1 MTVSRLE
8 MRVGFIVKVRL
19 ITLIA
24 LAALVLSPVIA
35 AVSAAPNVGML
46 RVASFVCP
54 REVAPGA
61 AFPVSLDVEYAIQ
74 GLPDS
79 ATIRGA
85 IYSGNINSTSPLWQS
100 EPSSVSNGGDQVW
113 NISLTAPSTEGF
125 LNLTAYA
132 FFLDNGTW
140 RFFDDPVS
148 GPGVSQATIKIGKS
162 ANLSIN
168 LGAPNVDVSI
178 DNTTIETSTG
188 GEAGLDVSVGSSPL
202 VSIPPII
209 EFQNSTRAV
218 FVQWSDGVTEPQR
231 HVLMDGD
238 VALSAIYKTQYLL
251 IVNSGSTSEAWYDKG
266 SNATL
271 AAPSSGAG
279 SWPLDLFGVTQR
291 FIGWTGDIQSAIPQL
306 NLTMDSPKT
315 VTAEFS
321 VDYQPLAVPV
331 IFGVGT
337 IVAILSLVLMRRKS
351 NATLPPTE
359 EPVPQAVEEPNPA
372 CPNCGQET
380 EEEWVHCIKCGT
392 KLTDARSVAG

>member
-1 MTVSRLE
+1 M
-8 MRVGFIVKVRL
+8 
-19 ITLIA
+19 
-24 LAALVLSPVIA
+24 
-35 AVSAAPNVGML
+35 
-46 RVASFVCP
+46 
-54 REVAPGA
+54 
-61 AFPVSLDVEYAIQ
+61 SLDVEYAVQ

-85 IYSGNINSTSPLWQS
+85 IYSGNINSTNPLWQS
-100 EPSSVSNGGDQVW
+100 EPASVSNGGDQVW

-168 LGAPNVDVSI
+168 LSAPNVDVSI
-178 DNTTIETSTG
+178 DNTTVKTSAG
-188 GEAGLDVSVGSSPL
+188 GEAGLEVSVGSSPL
-202 VSIPPII
+202 VGVPPIV
-209 EFQNSTRAV
+209 EFQNSTRIV
-218 FVQWSDGVTEPQR
+218 FVQWSDGVTGPQR
-231 HVLMDGD
+231 HVLIDGD
-238 VALSAIYKTQYLL
+238 ITLSASYKTQYLL
-251 IVNSGSTSEAWYDKG
+251 TVNSGSTSEAWYDKG

-271 AAPSSGAG
+271 AAPSSGGG

-291 FIGWTGDIQSAIPQL
+291 FTGWSGDVQSAMPQL
-306 NLTMDSPKT
+306 NVTMDSPKT
-315 VTAEFS
+315 ETAEFS
-321 VDYQPLAVPV
+321 VDYRPLAVPA

-337 IVAILSLVLMRRKS
+337 VVAILSLVLIRRKTNTILS
-351 NATLPPTE
+351 PTE
-359 EPVPQAVEEPNPA
+359 EPVQQTVQEPNPA

-380 EEEWVHCIKCGT
+380 EEEWAHCIKCGT

>member
-1 MTVSRLE
+1 M
-8 MRVGFIVKVRL
+8 KVQL
-19 ITLIA
+19 TIFIA
-24 LAALVLSPVIA
+24 LVALALSPVIA
-35 AVSAAPNVGML
+35 SVSATPNVGML

-61 AFPVSLDVEYAIQ
+61 AFPVSLDVEYAVQ

-85 IYSGNINSTSPLWQS
+85 IYPGNINSTSPLWQS
-100 EPSSVSNGGDQVW
+100 EPASVSNGGDQVW

-140 RFFDDPVS
+140 RFFDDPLS

-162 ANLSIN
+162 ADLSIN

-178 DNTTIETSTG
+178 DNTTVKTSAG
-188 GEAGLDVSVGSSPL
+188 GEAGLEVSVGTSPL
-202 VSIPPII
+202 VSVPPIV
-209 EFQNSTRAV
+209 EFQNSTRLV
-218 FVQWSDGVTEPQR
+218 FVQWSDGITEPQR

-238 VALSAIYKTQYLL
+238 VTLSATYKTQYLL
-251 IVNSGSTSEAWYDKG
+251 RVNSGSTSQAWYDKG

-271 AAPSSGAG
+271 AAPSSAG
-279 SWPLDLFGVTQR
+279 SWPLNLFGVTQR
-291 FIGWTGDIQSAIPQL
+291 FTGWTGDIQSAMPQL
-306 NLTMDSPKT
+306 NITMDSPKT

-321 VDYQPLAVPV
+321 VDYRPLAVPV

-337 IVAILSLVLMRRKS
+337 IVAILSLALIRRKS
-351 NATLPPTE
+351 NTTLPPTE
-359 EPVPQAVEEPNPA
+359 EPAQQAVEEPNPA

-392 KLTDARSVAG
+392 KLTDARSVAR